1 MMERKQQ
8 NRPRFDTNGW
18 RRLADGRIQHIS
30 GIEFMRVPDGDV
42 QILKDSLP
50 VFIQNLKKEGVEVEM
65 AEKLLLK
72 LSVQVKELFFGL
84 H

>member
-1 MMERKQQ
+1 MEMKQQ

-50 VFIQNLKKEGVEVEM
+50 VFIQNLKQEGVELEM

-72 LSVQVKELFFGL
+72 LSVQVKEHFFGL

>member
-1 MMERKQQ
+1 MMEIKQQ
-8 NRPRFDTNGW
+8 ERPNFDTNGW
-18 RRLADGRIQHIS
+18 RMLADGRIQHIS

-50 VFIQNLKKEGVEVEM
+50 VFIQNLKKEGVGLEM

-72 LSVQVKELFFGL
+72 LSAQVKELFFGL